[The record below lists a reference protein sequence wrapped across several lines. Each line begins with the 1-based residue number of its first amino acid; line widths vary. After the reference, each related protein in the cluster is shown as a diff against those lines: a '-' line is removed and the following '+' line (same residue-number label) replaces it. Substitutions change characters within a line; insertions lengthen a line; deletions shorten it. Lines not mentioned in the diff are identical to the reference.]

1 MSATEIEKRYRDL
14 LGFVPDNVRKRSA
27 LAKLA
32 GREASIDAVESLRAS
47 LIHDN
52 PLDRKTQQLVHF
64 AMLLALG
71 HTQAAQLHVRGAL
84 KAGAGPGE
92 LYGVCET
99 AAIVGGMPVFSNA
112 VEIVYDALHEAGL
125 IKGDAL
131 E

>member
-1 MSATEIEKRYRDL
+1 MNETEIEKRYRDL
-14 LGFVPDNVRKRSA
+14 LGFIPDNVRKRST

-32 GREASIDAVESLRAS
+32 GHEASIDAVESLRAS

-84 KAGAGPGE
+84 KAGAEPSE

-125 IKGDAL
+125 IREDGL
-131 E
+131 G

>member
-1 MSATEIEKRYRDL
+1 MSDTEIEKRYREL
-14 LGFVPDNVRKRSA
+14 LGFIPDNVRKRSA

-32 GREASIDAVESLRAS
+32 GHGTSIEAIESLRES

-84 KAGAGPGE
+84 LTGAGPSE

-99 AAIVGGMPVFSNA
+99 AAIVGGMPIFSNA
-112 VEIVYDALHEAGL
+112 VDIVYDALLEAGL
-125 IKGDAL
+125 IGN
-131 E
+131 